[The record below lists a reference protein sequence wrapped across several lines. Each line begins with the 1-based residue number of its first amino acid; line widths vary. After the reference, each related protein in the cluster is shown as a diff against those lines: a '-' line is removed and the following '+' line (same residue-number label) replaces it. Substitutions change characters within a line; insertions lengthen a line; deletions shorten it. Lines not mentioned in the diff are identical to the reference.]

1 MLTIAEIETKIK
13 KLPDSAVSEVNDFV
27 EYLLQ
32 KYKTLKINNGNF
44 SFDWQGDL
52 SGLQK
57 KYTSVELQHKA
68 MDWR

>member
-1 MLTIAEIETKIK
+1 MTIAELETKIN
-13 KLPDSAVSEVNDFV
+13 KLPDSAISEINDFI
-27 EYLLQ
+27 EFLLQ
-32 KYKTLKINNGNF
+32 KYKTPKINNGNF

-52 SGLQK
+52 SALQK